1 MTRFVCSLSFY
12 FPSPRCG
19 INRRR
24 LISSIMDPAFQQQAD
39 EMLLSIASR
48 LGGIE
53 PLLQTFFSFLNRKTD
68 FYVEFPKNPP

>member
-1 MTRFVCSLSFY
+1 
-12 FPSPRCG
+12 
-19 INRRR
+19 
-24 LISSIMDPAFQQQAD
+24 MDPAFQQQAD

>member
-1 MTRFVCSLSFY
+1 MTDARGLSVLLY
-12 FPSPRCG
+12 HSPAAGRKQAP
-19 INRRR
+19 
-24 LISSIMDPAFQQQAD
+24 ISSIMDPAFQQQAD